1 MLEQIT
7 PPAALA
13 VPPQTLAEH
22 LHLNTASP
30 ELDETETLERLIE
43 AATAII
49 ERQVQTA
56 LIMQTWRWST
66 TSWRTPLPLN
76 PVAAIESIEIIDP
89 HGETENWNGWFLVHA
104 PCSRVGTRKGQARPS
119 ISADGY
125 AQITFTAGYGTGWTD
140 VPPDLRHAVTLL
152 AAHYFENREGQADQ
166 HAPLPSGVTSLIAP
180 YRPRR
185 L

>member
-13 VPPQTLAEH
+13 VPTQTLAEH
-22 LHLNTASP
+22 LHLNTAAP

-43 AATAII
+43 AATATI
-49 ERQVQTA
+49 ERQSQSA

-66 TSWRTPLPLN
+66 GSWCSPLPLT
-76 PVAAIESIEIIDP
+76 PVAAIENVEVVDQ
-89 HGETENWNGWFLVHA
+89 HGEAKTWDGWFLVHG
-104 PCSRVGTRKGQARPS
+104 PTPRVGTRKGQSRPS
-119 ISADGY
+119 IPADGY

-140 VPPDLRHAVTLL
+140 VPPDLRQAVTLL
-152 AAHYFENREGQADQ
+152 AAHYYENREGQGDQ
-166 HAPLPSGVTSLIAP
+166 SAVLPSGVTSLIAP
-180 YRPRR
+180 YRPIR